1 MHVLLRDDHNF
12 AAGEVDYALEA
23 RIVDKPELMGGATAR
38 EIADFTAAVVPLKI
52 SGPLTS
58 PRIGIDIEGMLRR
71 EVDRAVEKEVERI
84 KDRLLES
91 VFGSADSG
99 EEATAEADAET
110 EAVEENPEGKKKKKK
125 KSDRD
130 KLKDALKDLIGC

>member
-1 MHVLLRDDHNF
+1 MRMTGAGTVNF

-91 VFGSADSG
+91 VFGSEDSG
-99 EEATAEADAET
+99 EEATA